1 MLQLRWLAEQ
11 GDANAAYLLGRS
23 IEQGIGGDSRKERDA
38 FLLWYRVAAA
48 MGQPETAERLKKL
61 GVPASIA
68 NHKWPLPKLP
78 AQMPP
83 NVEWN
88 PETVGEQS
96 TNSDSNKIYARGAS
110 S

>member
-1 MLQLRWLAEQ
+1 MRPTYWGGRLSKAS
-11 GDANAAYLLGRS
+11 AAIQERS
-23 IEQGIGGDSRKERDA
+23 AMRSSCGIVSRQQ
-38 FLLWYRVAAA
+38 
-48 MGQPETAERLKKL
+48 MGQPEAAERLKKL